1 MLDPLPT
8 GLAGCFLIRQAPFED
23 ARGSFSKTFHEPTFK
38 AAGLH
43 TDFPEE
49 FVTLSHAK
57 VLRGLHFQ
65 LPPHDHVKIVACFAG
80 EILDAV
86 VDLRRSSPTFGKHF
100 VTRLSP
106 AVGAQLYIPPGLAHG
121 FYVTQGEA
129 IVHYRTSTVH
139 APSHDAGI
147 SWRGCGVEWPDADP
161 VISARD
167 AAWPALADFA
177 SPF

>member
-1 MLDPLPT
+1 MLDLRPT
-8 GLAGCFLIRQAPFED
+8 GLAGCFLIRHSSFDDE
-23 ARGSFSKTFHEPTFK
+23 RGMFIKTFHAPSFK

-43 TDFPEE
+43 TEFPEE
-49 FVTLSHAK
+49 FVTHSRDR

-65 LPPHDHVKIVACFAG
+65 VPPHDHVKIVACLAG
-80 EILDAV
+80 EVLDIV
-86 VDLRRSSPTFGKHF
+86 VDLRKSSPTFGAHF
-100 VTRLSP
+100 ATRLSP
-106 AVGAQLYIPPGLAHG
+106 AAGAQLYIPPGLAHG
-121 FYVTQGEA
+121 FYVTRGEA

-139 APSHDAGI
+139 SPAHDAGI

-167 AAWPALADFA
+167 AAWPALASFE